1 MADLAK
7 KWPVAVNAAAG
18 LVLAG
23 LIGWQFIG
31 GGAEDAAPVAE
42 APAAEAGT
50 GELPVPAPAEK
61 AEGAVGVDLEG
72 GEAEDAR
79 GSSRRPRA

>member
-23 LIGWQFIG
+23 FIGWQLIG
-31 GGAEDAAPVAE
+31 GGAEEAAPVAE

-50 GELPVPAPAEK
+50 A
-61 AEGAVGVDLEG
+61 
-72 GEAEDAR
+72 
-79 GSSRRPRA
+79 